1 MKCNCAF
8 IAGNSQWRQYDVR
21 TDVRAIDG
29 GSAGFYC
36 DVAELVVGEDR
47 HASFS
52 EVLLTRYGW
61 QVVVERM
68 QYDGFGMGV

>member
-47 HASFS
+47 AMIRHYTNAAM
-52 EVLLTRYGW
+52 
-61 QVVVERM
+61 QV
-68 QYDGFGMGV
+68 G